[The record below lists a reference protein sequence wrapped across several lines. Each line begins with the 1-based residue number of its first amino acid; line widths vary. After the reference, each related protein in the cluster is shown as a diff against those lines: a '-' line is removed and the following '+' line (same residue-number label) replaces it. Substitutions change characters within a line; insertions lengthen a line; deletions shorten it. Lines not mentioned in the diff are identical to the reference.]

1 MPFIMSDYSRAIKI
15 IKTFEGF
22 NEKAYPD
29 PETGEGPYTLGYG
42 TQYYPD
48 GSPVKKGHCCTK
60 QKAMEYLLKE
70 VNVIGKEIQSL
81 NLGLDSSMLEAL
93 ISFVH
98 SIGWHPF
105 LYSNI
110 IDICEKEN
118 WINAGE
124 EMTRWIFDNQHQVI
138 GNLIERRREEVALFF
153 AELNANAWTSGEIL
167 LKAFRN
173 YSAFPNEVRAIRTL
187 ETQINPYVLAE
198 FANNFCMTQN
208 PENNLLYTS

>member
-1 MPFIMSDYSRAIKI
+1 
-15 IKTFEGF
+15 
-22 NEKAYPD
+22 
-29 PETGEGPYTLGYG
+29 
-42 TQYYPD
+42 
-48 GSPVKKGHCCTK
+48 
-60 QKAMEYLLKE
+60 MEYLLKE

-124 EMTRWIFDNQHQVI
+124 EITRWIFDNQHQVI